1 MEEERRQKE
10 EEERKKREEQ
20 ERIKREEEERIRK
33 EEEDRIRKEEEERQK
48 KLAEEERI
56 RKEEE
61 EKERQEKEAAKM
73 KQESEELQQKQIEEE
88 PQRISSETAT
98 QEATKE
104 GLGESDTLSSEKE
117 RRESTKSTHEVPVS
131 GPEVTRSSSS
141 TGHTSLRSPSSP
153 NPSFSSLQAR
163 PTPPAT
169 SGRNSPSLS
178 VRSLGTASHL
188 TGTTNIPSRIGE
200 DGAAASVTDA
210 NPLGMNDTV
219 KLRESDKE
227 DASKNNREMEDG
239 SGFFPQKLV
248 QAGDGAS
255 LGIKSEGLQQ
265 NQSVDSDN
273 YGEPSPRGDAKSSLP
288 FSGQAPF
295 VAAGYGEV
303 PFGIDDP
310 ANKAV
315 GEQPAQEEATSRHQR
330 QSSSQDKKPQVAS
343 FQIRVGDPQKVGDPV
358 TAHIVYTMR
367 VITDSPHFRS
377 SQFSV
382 LRRYSDFRWLHAAL
396 VHNNPGIF
404 VPPVPEKVK
413 IGRFAPDLVEAR
425 RHGLESCVNKIAN
438 NPVLQH
444 DEDFKIFMESQNFHS
459 DVKARDQIKGPVP
472 TPEQKTYFGWSTS
485 FTGSTYKYHETD
497 EWFDEQ
503 KVYLDHLE
511 FQLKNLVRIVST
523 LAQQRKD
530 LAAATSE
537 SSHALMMLSGS
548 SLSRSLSTCFA
559 GLGEVERR
567 SFELN
572 DVQADA
578 DVREFGSVLYE
589 FERMVGSARKAFAT
603 RIDAWQTWQRLEDEA
618 KKVRI
623 KHEKVK
629 KDVQPGSYKMHDGG
643 RLQAVLDELA
653 NVETKCLNAKR
664 EFDVI
669 GRRCKEEM
677 DRFEWDRIRSF
688 HDAAE
693 VWLQGMIERSY
704 EIMSEWEQ
712 YAALLERQTNHKIEM
727 E

>member
-1 MEEERRQKE
+1 M
-10 EEERKKREEQ
+10 
-20 ERIKREEEERIRK
+20 
-33 EEEDRIRKEEEERQK
+33 
-48 KLAEEERI
+48 AEEERI

-61 EKERQEKEAAKM
+61 EKERQEKEAAEKAA
-73 KQESEELQQKQIEEE
+73 KEKREAEELQQKQIEEE
-88 PQRISSETAT
+88 PQRISSETAK
-98 QEATKE
+98 QETTN
-104 GLGESDTLSSEKE
+104 ESQADTTPSSEKE
-117 RRESTKSTHEVPVS
+117 HRESNRSSHDVPVT
-131 GPEVTRSSSS
+131 GPEVARSSSS
-141 TGHTSLRSPSSP
+141 TGQNSLRSPSSP

-178 VRSLGTASHL
+178 VRSLGTASVL

-200 DGAAASVTDA
+200 DSAEAATSAIDA

-219 KLRESDKE
+219 KTRESDKE
-227 DASKNNREMEDG
+227 EASKNNRNKEDG
-239 SGFFPQKLV
+239 SGFFPQELV

-255 LGIKSEGLQQ
+255 LGIKSDGAQQ
-265 NQSVDSDN
+265 NHSVDSDN
-273 YGEPSPRGDAKSSLP
+273 YGEPSPREDAKSSLP

-303 PFGIDDP
+303 PFGIDEQ
-310 ANKAV
+310 AGKAV
-315 GEQPAQEEATSRHQR
+315 TEQPAREEATSSHQR
-330 QSSSQDKKPQVAS
+330 QPSSQDKKPHVAS

-377 SQFSV
+377 GQFSV

-444 DEDFKIFMESQNFHS
+444 DEDFKIFMESQNFHA

-567 SFELN
+567 SFELT

-653 NVETKCLNAKR
+653 NVETRCLNAKR

-677 DRFEWDRIRSF
+677 DRFEWDRIRTF

-693 VWLQGMIERSY
+693 VWLQGMIERST

-712 YAALLERQTNHKIEM
+712 YAALLERQTNHKIDIE
-727 E
+727 